1 MYDIINGGQS
11 YQANSYF
18 TLGELIDLLK
28 DHPNRHV
35 KFLETSYTIGKL
47 CSWRGSYDIP
57 SVTYTYSYDG
67 ELASV
72 IAEGLEYALTHE
84 HTGWKGGEYRF
95 SKEDEFYVSEKGTSQ
110 EYKIVKAEIE
120 EEILVLYTKIAPY

>member
-11 YQANSYF
+11 YQSQSCF
-18 TLGELIDLLK
+18 TLGNLIDLLN

-35 KFLETSYTIGKL
+35 KFLETDLTIGKL

-57 SVTYTYSYDG
+57 SVTYDYSYEG
-67 ELASV
+67 KLASV
-72 IAEGLEYALTHE
+72 IAGELEYALTHD
-84 HTGWKGGEYRF
+84 HTGWKGGQYSY

-110 EYKIVKAEIE
+110 EYKVVDAKIE
-120 EEILVLYTKIAPY
+120 DEVLVLYTKIVPY